1 MTKPRTVADDVTVAD
16 LERDPYPIYA
26 RLRAEAPVSYVP
38 AVDLWLVTRWD
49 DVRTVASDPAVFS
62 AEMDDSP
69 LDVAFGGPQHPDHG
83 RPGPQGHPAQPGRE
97 VRARTVRGYIDDLG
111 RADRRG
117 AAGAAG
123 RPRSVD
129 LLAEYFEPISVLSL
143 GRVLGLGHLDADT
156 LRRWFHGLHQGAIN
170 FERDPDRARISDAV
184 AAEID
189 ETLAP
194 VLARLTS
201 ADEDST
207 IAHML
212 FSGVADG
219 GRRDVAT
226 ILPTLKVIILGGMQE
241 PGHGAASTTYAL
253 LSDPEALARV
263 QADLETMVPVAL
275 EEGLR
280 WMSPIGTQ
288 TRQVRREVELG
299 GATLPVGA
307 RVGSVVASANRDES
321 VFPDPDRY
329 SLDRRAARTP
339 PSASA
344 CTPASGT
351 PSRAGRSRS
360 PCGRLLEAHP
370 DLRLDDSVQT
380 SSAVGSSGLPG
391 PCRSAWADGGA
402 PGLPRRD
409 GHRQPLDA
417 VDEVAAQPLRLAG
430 EGGGVE
436 PRDQL
441 LQRHRELEL
450 GEERPEAEVRTA
462 LAEGQQVHAR
472 AVQVEDVGSE
482 MARSSRLPLGNHIAS
497 LSPARICTPATSTSR
512 VAVRRMW

>member
-69 LDVAFGGPQHPDHG
+69 LDVAFGGPNILTMD
-83 RPGPQGHPAQPGRE
+83 GPRHKDIRRSLDGKYAP
-97 VRARTVRGYIDDLG
+97 RTVRGYIDDLVEPIVEE
-111 RADRRG
+111 RLALL
-117 AAGAAG
+117 AG
-123 RPRSVD
+123 RSSVD

-170 FERDPDRARISDAV
+170 FERDPDRSRISDAV

-219 GRRDVAT
+219 GRRDVAR

-307 RVGSVVASANRDES
+307 RVGSVVASANRDEA

-329 SLDRRAARTP
+329 SLDRP
-339 PSASA
+339 
-344 CTPASGT
+344 
-351 PSRAGRSRS
+351 RS
-360 PCGRLLEAHP
+360 PHAAFGFGLHSCVGHAFSRGQISIALRRLLQTHP
-370 DLRLDDSVQT
+370 GLRLDETAQT
-380 SSAVGSSGLPG
+380 EFRGWEFRAP
-391 PCRSAWADGGA
+391 RS
-402 PGLPRRD
+402 L
-409 GHRQPLDA
+409 Q
-417 VDEVAAQPLRLAG
+417 VRLG
-430 EGGGVE
+430 
-436 PRDQL
+436 
-441 LQRHRELEL
+441 
-450 GEERPEAEVRTA
+450 
-462 LAEGQQVHAR
+462 
-472 AVQVEDVGSE
+472 
-482 MARSSRLPLGNHIAS
+482 
-497 LSPARICTPATSTSR
+497 
-512 VAVRRMW
+512 

>member
-1 MTKPRTVADDVTVAD
+1 MSKPRTVADDVTVAD

-69 LDVAFGGPQHPDHG
+69 LDVAFGGPNILTMD
-83 RPGPQGHPAQPGRE
+83 GPRHKDIRRSLDGKYAP
-97 VRARTVRGYIDDLG
+97 RTVRGYIDDLVEPIVEE
-111 RADRRG
+111 RLALL
-117 AAGAAG
+117 AG
-123 RPRSVD
+123 RSSVD

-170 FERDPDRARISDAV
+170 FERDPDRSRISDAV

-194 VLARLTS
+194 VLARLSS

-219 GRRDVAT
+219 GRRDVAR

-307 RVGSVVASANRDES
+307 RVGSVVASANRDEA

-329 SLDRRAARTP
+329 SLDRP
-339 PSASA
+339 
-344 CTPASGT
+344 
-351 PSRAGRSRS
+351 RS
-360 PCGRLLEAHP
+360 PHAAFGFGLHSCVGHAFSRGQISIALRRLLQTHP
-370 DLRLDDSVQT
+370 GLRLDETAQT
-380 SSAVGSSGLPG
+380 EFRGWEFRAP
-391 PCRSAWADGGA
+391 RS
-402 PGLPRRD
+402 L
-409 GHRQPLDA
+409 Q
-417 VDEVAAQPLRLAG
+417 VRLG
-430 EGGGVE
+430 
-436 PRDQL
+436 
-441 LQRHRELEL
+441 
-450 GEERPEAEVRTA
+450 
-462 LAEGQQVHAR
+462 
-472 AVQVEDVGSE
+472 
-482 MARSSRLPLGNHIAS
+482 
-497 LSPARICTPATSTSR
+497 
-512 VAVRRMW
+512 

>member
-69 LDVAFGGPQHPDHG
+69 LDVAFGGPNILTMDG
-83 RPGPQGHPAQPGRE
+83 PGHKDIRRSLDGKYAP
-97 VRARTVRGYIDDLG
+97 RTVRGYIDDLVEPIVEE
-111 RADRRG
+111 RLALL
-117 AAGAAG
+117 AG
-123 RPRSVD
+123 RGSVD

-307 RVGSVVASANRDES
+307 RVGSVVASANRDEA
-321 VFPDPDRY
+321 VFPDPDSY
-329 SLDRRAARTP
+329 SLDRP
-339 PSASA
+339 
-344 CTPASGT
+344 
-351 PSRAGRSRS
+351 RS
-360 PCGRLLEAHP
+360 PHAAFGFGLHSCVGHAFSRGQIAIALRRLLQTHP
-370 DLRLDDSVQT
+370 GLRLDETVET
-380 SSAVGSSGLPG
+380 EFRGWEFRAP
-391 PCRSAWADGGA
+391 RS
-402 PGLPRRD
+402 L
-409 GHRQPLDA
+409 Q
-417 VDEVAAQPLRLAG
+417 VRLG
-430 EGGGVE
+430 
-436 PRDQL
+436 
-441 LQRHRELEL
+441 
-450 GEERPEAEVRTA
+450 
-462 LAEGQQVHAR
+462 
-472 AVQVEDVGSE
+472 
-482 MARSSRLPLGNHIAS
+482 
-497 LSPARICTPATSTSR
+497 
-512 VAVRRMW
+512 